1 VRTPQSPGI
10 PLLTAR
16 GIPIR
21 LHWSIFPIFG
31 FLAYYL
37 ATSVFQDEVRPG
49 QRDYSWALGL
59 ATAAIFLA
67 CIVLHELGHAVVAQR
82 NKLPVN
88 SITLYFFGGIAEA
101 SDEPRSAGVEFRVA
115 GAGPLVTA
123 VLTAGSWALTLV
135 DAIPHLIHVGL
146 WWLAGINLALLVF
159 NLIPGYPLDGGRIF
173 HAIVWKLTGS
183 VTRSTRYAVR
193 GGQLV
198 SLLLVGWGIY
208 QIVSTGSLLNGLWT
222 MMLAAFLRNAAAS
235 TGAYVMTRSVLDTVT
250 AAQAMAR
257 DIIYVPARA
266 RVDELLQQS
275 PVINARQA
283 YVVVDDGPLG
293 VISPVQLAFV
303 PPDRRPWTVVTQIM
317 TPWRQ
322 VIEIKPDATLM
333 AALRTMEEGNTAYGV
348 VRDDAGIVAGIISRD
363 QIAIRVQSAARR

>member
-1 VRTPQSPGI
+1 
-10 PLLTAR
+10 
-16 GIPIR
+16 
-21 LHWSIFPIFG
+21 
-31 FLAYYL
+31 
-37 ATSVFQDEVRPG
+37 
-49 QRDYSWALGL
+49 
-59 ATAAIFLA
+59 
-67 CIVLHELGHAVVAQR
+67 
-82 NKLPVN
+82 
-88 SITLYFFGGIAEA
+88 
-101 SDEPRSAGVEFRVA
+101 
-115 GAGPLVTA
+115 
-123 VLTAGSWALTLV
+123 
-135 DAIPHLIHVGL
+135 
-146 WWLAGINLALLVF
+146 
-159 NLIPGYPLDGGRIF
+159 
-173 HAIVWKLTGS
+173 
-183 VTRSTRYAVR
+183 
-193 GGQLV
+193 
-198 SLLLVGWGIY
+198 
-208 QIVSTGSLLNGLWT
+208 
-222 MMLAAFLRNAAAS
+222 MLAAFLRNAAAS

-266 RVDELLQQS
+266 RVEELLQQS

-322 VIEIKPDATLM
+322 VIEIKPDVTLM